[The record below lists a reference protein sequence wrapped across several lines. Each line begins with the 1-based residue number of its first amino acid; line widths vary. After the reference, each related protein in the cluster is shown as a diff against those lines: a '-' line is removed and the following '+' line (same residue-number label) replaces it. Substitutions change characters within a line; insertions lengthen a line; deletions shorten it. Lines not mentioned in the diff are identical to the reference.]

1 MYFIASVC
9 TRSSKHYFAPLVGT
23 MSTLTR
29 GVTIVDTVDSWFPF
43 AEKMDVYITVYL
55 NKLKIMM
62 CLTIVIY
69 VLLIMNMFKNSSLK
83 LEKATFS

>member
-1 MYFIASVC
+1 
-9 TRSSKHYFAPLVGT
+9 
-23 MSTLTR
+23 
-29 GVTIVDTVDSWFPF
+29 
-43 AEKMDVYITVYL
+43 MDVYITVYL